1 MANLQLVKTLA
12 EKKGISI
19 IELAQRV
26 GISEQQVHLMVRNN
40 STKIITLEKIAQ
52 VLEVPVTIFFDE
64 QPGVSIRTEGAF
76 SPASATG
83 NATVSVGDAAMV
95 AEVKHLRELIAEKNE
110 RIADLK
116 DHLNEL
122 RQKN

>member
-1 MANLQLVKTLA
+1 MTGEDLKNILLSIDESFASVARKLDMTPQNLDGILRTKDIKTGL
-12 EKKGISI
+12 
-19 IELAQRV
+19 IERLC
-26 GISEQQVHLMVRNN
+26 
-40 STKIITLEKIAQ
+40 KIYNK
-52 VLEVPVTIFFDE
+52 PFGYFFDE
-64 QPGVSIRTEGAF
+64 QPGVSVRTEGAF

-83 NATVSVGDAAMV
+83 NATVSVGDAAMA